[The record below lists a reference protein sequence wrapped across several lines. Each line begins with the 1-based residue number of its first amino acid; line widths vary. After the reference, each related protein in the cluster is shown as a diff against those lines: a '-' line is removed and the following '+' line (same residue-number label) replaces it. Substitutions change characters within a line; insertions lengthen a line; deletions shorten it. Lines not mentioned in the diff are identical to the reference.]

1 MQECLMKFK
10 VLSTLIVWAVSNTA
24 FASELTWGFK
34 SPAFHHGNGYSSHVL
49 SVEQLQHN
57 RKQDMKDEQARVQ
70 RELERELENTT
81 LNKFIKNVESRIYA
95 TLSKQMV
102 DSMFA
107 DCDATTTTCATSG
120 TAEIEGSQI
129 TWAKDATTGEITL
142 TVIEEDGS
150 TTTITIPGAGEFN
163 F

>member
-1 MQECLMKFK
+1 MNLRILIIGF
-10 VLSTLIVWAVSNTA
+10 LIVCSTSVSA
-24 FASELTWGFK
+24 ELTWGFK
-34 SPAFHHGNGYSSHVL
+34 SPAFHYGNGYSSHVL

-57 RKQDMKDEQARVQ
+57 RKQDLADKAEAEAKR
-70 RELERELENTT
+70 LERELENTT
-81 LNKFIKNVESRIYA
+81 LNKFVKNVESRIYA

-107 DCDATTTTCATSG
+107 DCGNSCANSG

-129 TWAKDATTGEITL
+129 SWVKDATTGAITL
-142 TVIEEDGS
+142 TVIEADGS
-150 TTTITIPGAGEFN
+150 TTTIEIPGTGNFN

>member
-1 MQECLMKFK
+1 MIFYA
-10 VLSTLIVWAVSNTA
+10 TNTSA
-24 FASELTWGFK
+24 DLVWGFK
-34 SPAFHHGNGYSSHVL
+34 SPAFHYGNGYSSHVL

-57 RKQDMKDEQARVQ
+57 RKKDLEDEAKSEAAR
-70 RELERELENTT
+70 LERELENTT
-81 LNKFIKNVESRIYA
+81 LNKFVKNVESRIYA

-107 DCDATTTTCATSG
+107 DCGDSCANSG

-129 TWAKDATTGEITL
+129 SWAKDTTTGTITL
-142 TVIEEDGS
+142 TIVEADGS
-150 TTTITIPGAGEFN
+150 TTTIEIPGGGDFN

>member
-1 MQECLMKFK
+1 MKLRILITSF
-10 VLSTLIVWAVSNTA
+10 LIVCSTSVNA
-24 FASELTWGFK
+24 ELTWGFK
-34 SPAFHHGNGYSSHVL
+34 SPAFHYGNGYSSHVL

-57 RKQDMKDEQARVQ
+57 RKQDLKDKAEAEAR
-70 RELERELENTT
+70 RLERELENTT
-81 LNKFIKNVESRIYA
+81 LNKFVKNVESRIYA

-107 DCDATTTTCATSG
+107 DCGTSCATSG

-129 TWAKDATTGEITL
+129 SWVKDTTTGAITL

-150 TTTITIPGAGEFN
+150 TTTIEIPGAGDFN